1 MIGDKI
7 LIAPITIAIPVG
19 PSEANQRWLPNCL
32 DSILLQDVKPDEVIV
47 VDDQAHLDLEEWKY
61 RFRLHTIELNSWAT
75 PWLSGVAHAFNFG
88 VALAKNDLV
97 IMLGSDDE
105 LTPAAVQDCWRS
117 WEEHKNPLGYYF
129 MDVAYMGS
137 DETQSLPCNAA
148 MVHKNLWRRSG
159 GFPPQSAMGRPD
171 TIFISMLMTQGP
183 TVGELINVESKE
195 PPYLYRSHPD
205 TDTNIRHGRWESGI
219 MEFMEDYQTE
229 WTPPLWPF
237 GKDRS

>member
-1 MIGDKI
+1 M
-7 LIAPITIAIPVG
+7 IAPITIAIPVG
-19 PSEANQRWLPNCL
+19 PSEANQKWLPDCIE
-32 DSILLQDVKPDEVIV
+32 SILQQEVRPQEVLFI
-47 VDDQAHLDLEEWKY
+47 DDQAHLDIDELKKEY
-61 RFRLHTIELNSWAT
+61 NFDIEGIYVNHWET

-105 LTPAAVQDCWRS
+105 LTPAAVEDCWRS
-117 WEEHKNPLGYYF
+117 WQANLNPLGYYF
-129 MDVAYMGS
+129 MDVAYIDS

-148 MVHKNLWRRSG
+148 MVHKNLWHRTG

-237 GKDRS
+237 GKDGS

>member
-1 MIGDKI
+1 M
-7 LIAPITIAIPVG
+7 IAPITIAIPVG
-19 PSEANQRWLPNCL
+19 PSEANQKWLPDCIE
-32 DSILLQDVKPDEVIV
+32 SIVQQELRPQEVLFI
-47 VDDQAHLDLEEWKY
+47 DDQAHLDMNSLRQALELES
-61 RFRLHTIELNSWAT
+61 IEVNHWQT

-97 IMLGSDDE
+97 IMLGSDDT
-105 LTPAAVQDCWRS
+105 LQPWAVEDCWVT
-117 WEEHKNPLGYYF
+117 WQADLNPLGYYF

-148 MVHKNLWRRSG
+148 MVHKNLWRRTG

-171 TIFISMLMTQGP
+171 TILISMLMTQGP

-237 GKDRS
+237 GKDTT

>member
-1 MIGDKI
+1 MIGEKI

-19 PSEANQRWLPNCL
+19 PSDANQKWLPDCIE
-32 DSILLQDVKPDEVIV
+32 SIVQQELRPQEVLFI
-47 VDDQAHLDLEEWKY
+47 DDQAHLDMDSLRQALELE
-61 RFRLHTIELNSWAT
+61 TIEVNHWKT

-105 LTPAAVQDCWRS
+105 LAPLAVSDCWRS
-117 WEEHKNPLGYYF
+117 WEEFGNPLGYYF

-171 TIFISMLMTQGP
+171 TILISMLMTQGP
-183 TVGELINVESKE
+183 TVGELLNVESKE